1 MAISPVRSDSIGQ
14 LLANPTGS
22 QANRTRE
29 NASPERA
36 GHTGRSDAMRI
47 ELSAEAR
54 KAAQNAAVIN
64 ANHQAASSA
73 DFLAS
78 DQGRS
83 ALPQRPSAQRR
94 A

>member
-14 LLANPTGS
+14 LLANPSGS

-36 GHTGRSDAMRI
+36 ERRDAIRV
-47 ELSAEAR
+47 ELSPEAR
-54 KAAQNAAVIN
+54 KAAQNAAVTN
-64 ANHQAASSA
+64 ANHQAAASA
-73 DFLAS
+73 DFLS
-78 DQGRS
+78 SPEGRS
-83 ALPQRPSAQRR
+83 ALPRRSSTQRR